1 MLHLKLLS
9 YGNFQK
15 R

>member
-1 MLHLKLLS
+1 LLS
-9 YGNFQK
+9 YGNMYMLI